1 MEMKFIRN
9 AADKWAKAGM
19 SVLFLT
25 MVFPLF
31 VLAADSLMGRQELT
45 EKFGPVL
52 SGAEGMAEF
61 ALFPMYPTLRAYIS
75 LLLDSPEFFTA
86 FWNSVF
92 QTAMVL
98 AGQMLTALPA
108 AWAFAVYRFPGKSVL
123 WYLYMLIMVLPF
135 QVTMVSGYL
144 VLNAAG
150 LMDTH
155 WAVILPGIF
164 GTLPVFI
171 LRKTFAAIPGE
182 MLEAARVDGAG
193 DFRLFLYVGIPLG
206 KSGIFSI
213 VILGFLE
220 YWNAVEQPLTFLKTQ
235 SLKPL
240 SLYLPQIT
248 ASEASVSFAASVVML
263 LPALLLFFFGQE
275 YLEQGIAASG
285 IKE

>member
-1 MEMKFIRN
+1 MKFIRN

-123 WYLYMLIMVLPF
+123 WYLYMLLMVLPF

-213 VILGFLE
+213 MILGFLE

>member
-1 MEMKFIRN
+1 MKFIRN

-123 WYLYMLIMVLPF
+123 WYLYMLLMVLPF

>member
-123 WYLYMLIMVLPF
+123 WYLYMLLMVLPF

-213 VILGFLE
+213 MILGFLE